1 MGIKWVNFKQVLYSH
16 PSYYYLT
23 TVCGLNGLW
32 ALLTDNVKEKKAKEI
47 HAALPDSPPKPQ
59 TKICSLFFQ
68 QPNLRH
74 LTLQFCATPEHSPGT
89 HSLRGIMGQYL
100 GCFLSQFLSKISCM
114 AASIAWILAASAP
127 YSFFI
132 SAVRLSP
139 GLSVGGA
146 TERSTLLC
154 RSWSASTYGSSASS
168 CCCLPR
174 QRNHKRYKLL
184 GYQPITFY
192 FNF

>member
-1 MGIKWVNFKQVLYSH
+1 MLHCQ
-16 PSYYYLT
+16 T
-23 TVCGLNGLW
+23 
-32 ALLTDNVKEKKAKEI
+32 
-47 HAALPDSPPKPQ
+47 LPQNPKP
-59 TKICSLFFQ
+59 KFAVCSFSS
-68 QPNLRH
+68 PSWG
-74 LTLQFCATPEHSPGT
+74 TWPYSSVPCSEHSPGT

-139 GLSVGGA
+139 GLSIGGA

-154 RSWSASTYGSSASS
+154 RSWSASTYGFSASS